1 MPFHHSTGN
10 LKQDNTTGP
19 QGDKDL
25 SIISTAI
32 TVPHLLKL
40 KNTHTCVCQRY
51 KDDISIFGTHSI
63 DLEQCIKEYTLHGNI
78 ARQFYCL
85 KIVLYALYHVSFKL
99 Y

>member
-10 LKQDNTTGP
+10 LKQDNTIGP
-19 QGDKDL
+19 RDDKDL
-25 SIISTAI
+25 SIVSTGY
-32 TVPHLLKL
+32 LLKL

-51 KDDISIFGTHSI
+51 KDDISICDTHSI
-63 DLEQCIKEYTLHGNI
+63 DLEQCMTVHTLHGNI